1 MRKISAIVFSLFLLI
16 IVSCE
21 KQAPGTFQISLANKV
36 WITDSDIESYDFSS
50 QLIYLKQD
58 DLFTINPAEFFR
70 VYKGPFEVQLDG
82 RKIYEGTFHAS
93 YASTMPFGAYISVP
107 QFYSR
112 DIIHIAYSDTSITN
126 LDDPR
131 NDDQIISAMKKLGL
145 YRAGLSCTIDEIKV
159 NKNDQDLNTSEVQFT
174 FTVKNND
181 PFNYYIPDPD
191 LMGNELFHYF
201 TNGLYFVNPGDKKFY
216 SYIGESISPQPWD
229 DWKIQWLYLLKKGEQ
244 ISRTLILQKYEYIA
258 PGEYSCSFSYPGL
271 SHRISKE
278 ERARAG
284 GKIWM
289 GNISATK
296 IIQIKE

>member
-1 MRKISAIVFSLFLLI
+1 MRKISVIVFSLFLLVI
-16 IVSCE
+16 WSCE
-21 KQAPGTFQISLANKV
+21 KEPTGAFQISLANKV

-58 DLFTINPAEFFR
+58 NLMTANPSQFFR
-70 VYKGPFEVQLDG
+70 YYKGPFEVQLDG
-82 RKIYEGTFHAS
+82 RKIYEGNFHAS

-112 DIIHIAYSDTSITN
+112 DIIHIAYSDTSTSN
-126 LDDPR
+126 LYDPR
-131 NDDQIISAMKKLGL
+131 NDNQVISVMKKLGL

-159 NKNDQDLNTSEVQFT
+159 NKNEQNLNTSEVQFT

-181 PFNYYIPDPD
+181 PVNYYIPDPD

-201 TNGLYFVNPGDKKFY
+201 TNGLYFVNPESKRFY
-216 SYIGESISPQPWD
+216 SYKGNSTSPQPWD
-229 DWKIQWLYLLKKGEQ
+229 DWKTEWLYLLKKGEQ
-244 ISRTLILQKYEYIA
+244 ISRTMTLQKYEYIS

-271 SHRISKE
+271 SHRISKD
-278 ERARAG
+278 ERSQAN